1 MRHDL
6 QHGDVLSALAQGCAE
21 AVGTGVAAADD
32 HHMLAFGGDVVDRL
46 DTVHATCGVR
56 QELHGE
62 MDTLEPAAWNLHV
75 TRHGGADGNHHCV
88 VAGTQVI
95 PGDVLA
101 DFHAGAEHGAFGF
114 HLLDSA
120 VDEAL
125 VEFEVR
131 NAITHQTTDG
141 VITLVYDHGVAGTG
155 ELLGAGETGWAGTDH
170 GNGLVGQT
178 LRRQRLDVVKA
189 PCLIDDGAFV
199 VLNHRGRLMDAKHAG
214 GFAQCRADATGHF
227 GEVVG
232 FGQTVVR
239 VLPLLLT
246 DQIVELRND
255 VAERASAHAERGS
268 AIHAAGRL
276 LGGPGLQ
283 AGFGVNVEPVLDSLF
298 NGAFGQFATGTDL
311 QESTRI
317 SHVSALLP

>member
-1 MRHDL
+1 M
-6 QHGDVLSALAQGCAE
+6 CE

-62 MDTLEPAAWNLHV
+62 MDTLELAAWNLHV

-125 VEFEVR
+125 VEFEVSECR
-131 NAITHQTTDG
+131 NASDHPMASSRSYTTTVWPARVSCWAQARPDG
-141 VITLVYDHGVAGTG
+141 PEPTTATVWSVRRCGGR
-155 ELLGAGETGWAGTDH
+155 
-170 GNGLVGQT
+170 GLT
-178 LRRQRLDVVKA
+178 
-189 PCLIDDGAFV
+189 
-199 VLNHRGRLMDAKHAG
+199 
-214 GFAQCRADATGHF
+214 
-227 GEVVG
+227 
-232 FGQTVVR
+232 
-239 VLPLLLT
+239 
-246 DQIVELRND
+246 
-255 VAERASAHAERGS
+255 
-268 AIHAAGRL
+268 
-276 LGGPGLQ
+276 
-283 AGFGVNVEPVLDSLF
+283 
-298 NGAFGQFATGTDL
+298 
-311 QESTRI
+311 
-317 SHVSALLP
+317 